1 MKEYPRIYAML
12 KRYGH
17 SPIAAITIVIEAH
30 RGSRH
35 ALQWIRQIRNAR

>member
-17 SPIAAITIVIEAH
+17 SPIAAITIVMDAM

-35 ALQWIRQIRNAR
+35 ALTWIKQIRNTR